1 LRPFSRTTVRK
12 KGVPAS
18 LARDEGVRYVIGV
31 DGGTTK
37 TIALVA
43 DERGRILGAGR
54 GGNTNYTGADV
65 AIPMRKVEAT
75 ARQALTTAA
84 VAGADMAIGMFCL
97 AGADWPE
104 DYERR
109 AAYLDACGLA
119 QRVVVRNDALAGWRG
134 GTRASYGVVIAAGTG
149 TNTCILTPDG
159 REWCYGYY
167 ASYGGAVDVGRDAI
181 RAVLREEDG
190 RGLPT
195 HLTPAVLAL
204 LNYPSAEA
212 LQKGITAGAVRA
224 EHNSALCPLVFT
236 AAAQGDAVAA
246 EIIVRH
252 GLALAEYATAAIRRF
267 GMADLAFDLV
277 LAGSLFK
284 GDGPLLIDTI
294 QAAVLGVA
302 PHATITRAECE
313 PALGA
318 VMLAY
323 DALGIEVTDEMRC
336 NLAATSPAPDFFSTR
351 GDATK

>member
-1 LRPFSRTTVRK
+1 
-12 KGVPAS
+12 
-18 LARDEGVRYVIGV
+18 
-31 DGGTTK
+31 
-37 TIALVA
+37 
-43 DERGRILGAGR
+43 
-54 GGNTNYTGADV
+54 
-65 AIPMRKVEAT
+65 
-75 ARQALTTAA
+75 
-84 VAGADMAIGMFCL
+84 MAIGMFCL

-181 RAVLREEDG
+181 RAAARE
-190 RGLPT
+190 RRTAAACRP

-302 PHATITRAECE
+302 PHATIDAAPNASPRWARSCWRMTR
-313 PALGA
+313 
-318 VMLAY
+318 
-323 DALGIEVTDEMRC
+323 LGIEVTDEMRC
-336 NLAATSPAPDFFSTR
+336 NLAATSPGPDFFSTR
-351 GDATK
+351 GGCTK